1 MRNIVSKEIF
11 NNLETI
17 WQTDEDGIEFV
28 YARDL
33 QKILGYN
40 NWREFETTIKKA
52 MISCESNGNPSV
64 DHFGDAPKMVNI
76 GSNTKREV
84 QDYKL
89 TRYACYLTAQ
99 NGDPRKEEIA
109 FAQNYFAVQTRKFE
123 LVEQRVNDYKRV
135 LERNELRGE
144 EKIFSEELYQRGVDH
159 QGFARIRSKGDEALF
174 GGNTTKDMTRKSHGD
189 YVKDYCEAT

>member
-1 MRNIVSKEIF
+1 MSKELF

-17 WQTDEDGIEFV
+17 WNKDENGIEFV

-33 QKILGYN
+33 QKTLGYN
-40 NWREFETTIKKA
+40 KWENFDTTIKKA
-52 MISCESNGNPSV
+52 MISCESNGNPSA
-64 DHFGDAPKMVNI
+64 DHFPDVRKTIPMPK
-76 GSNTKREV
+76 GAFKEV

-123 LVEQRVNDYKRV
+123 LVEQRQNDYERV
-135 LERNELRGE
+135 LERYELKEAER
-144 EKIFSEELYQRGVDH
+144 IFSEELYQRGVDH
-159 QGFARIRSKGDEALF
+159 QGFDRVRSKGDEAF
-174 GGNTTKDMTRKSHGD
+174 IWW
-189 YVKDYCEAT
+189 